1 MFKKSSLGLLL
12 ALGISAAAHAQG
24 TVPQEFINP
33 QTGTTYT
40 FVPRDCSKLVTLANT
55 AAVAVTLPV
64 AGTNFFAGC
73 FIDVLNKG
81 PGTVTITPTTSTIDA
96 RTTFVLSTNE
106 GIRITTDSSNYFT
119 QSMHTANSAV
129 GTGVPGTTNAGSTTF
144 SFGNLG
150 PTLSNSTPSA
160 WIRYT
165 LTDGNVYF
173 TPAWR

>member
-1 MFKKSSLGLLL
+1 MFKKLSLGLLL
-12 ALGISAAAHAQG
+12 ALGISATAHAQG
-24 TVPQEFINP
+24 TVPQEFINA

-40 FVPRDCSKLVTLANT
+40 FVPRDCSKLVTLAN
-55 AAVAVTLPV
+55 AASVAVTLPV

-106 GIRITTDSSNYFT
+106 GIRITTDSVNYFT
-119 QSMHTANSAV
+119 AAFHPGIAAV
-129 GTGVPGTTNAGSTTF
+129 GSGVPGSGAGTTTF

-150 PTLSNSTPSA
+150 PTLSNTTPSA

-165 LTDGNVYF
+165 LTDGNIYF

>member
-1 MFKKSSLGLLL
+1 MFKKIPLGLLL
-12 ALGISAAAHAQG
+12 ALGISFGVQAQG
-24 TVPQEFINP
+24 TVPQEFINA

-40 FVPRDCSKLVTLANT
+40 FVPRDCSKLVTLANA

-106 GIRITTDSSNYFT
+106 GIRITTDSVNYFT
-119 QSMHTANSAV
+119 QAMHPGVAAV
-129 GTGVPGTTNAGSTTF
+129 GAVGAVAGATSGLTLGNTAPSISNTTPA
-144 SFGNLG
+144 
-150 PTLSNSTPSA
+150 A

-165 LTDGNVYF
+165 LTDGNIYF

>member
-1 MFKKSSLGLLL
+1 MFKKISLGLLL
-12 ALGISAAAHAQG
+12 ALGISFGVQAQG
-24 TVPQEFINP
+24 TVPQEFINA

-40 FVPRDCSKLVTLANT
+40 FVPRDCSKLVTLANA

-81 PGTVTITPTTSTIDA
+81 PGTVTVTPTTSTIDA

-106 GIRITTDSSNYFT
+106 GIRITTDSVNYFT
-119 QSMHTANSAV
+119 QAMHPGIAAL
-129 GTGVPGTTNAGSTTF
+129 GTGTFGSAAGTTTF
-144 SFGNLG
+144 SLGALG
-150 PTLSNSTPSA
+150 PTLANTTPSA

-165 LTDGNVYF
+165 LTDGNIYF